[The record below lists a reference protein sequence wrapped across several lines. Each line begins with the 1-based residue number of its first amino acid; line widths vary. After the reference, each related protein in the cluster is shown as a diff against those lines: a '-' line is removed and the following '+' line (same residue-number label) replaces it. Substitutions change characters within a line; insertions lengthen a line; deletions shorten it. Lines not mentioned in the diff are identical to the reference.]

1 MYTCIPLQ
9 QITDRTVGYL
19 DLYLMHWNINLQVDT
34 PAGQVP
40 QHEHAVKAS
49 NGKKKLDVELSD
61 DVTPTWKEMEKL
73 VDAGLTK
80 AIGISNFNINRT
92 KKLLDSK
99 PRIKPVASMPITSL
113 LTVLHRS
120 GTAEELG
127 PE

>member
-1 MYTCIPLQ
+1 M
-9 QITDRTVGYL
+9 
-19 DLYLMHWNINLQVDT
+19 QVDT

-40 QHEHAVKAS
+40 QHEHAVKAE

-92 KKLLDSK
+92 KKLLDSN
-99 PRIKPVASMPITSL
+99 PRIKPVASMSFFALSL
-113 LTVLHRS
+113 PSRKRS
-120 GTAEELG
+120 TRQLDRHSSRKSQCQEGLS
-127 PE
+127 